1 VNKEFS
7 YIIAWKHS
15 PDRVSNL
22 KKVLEWINDLGEVE
36 IIIVEQDDEP
46 KLENEIELNFK
57 YKFVENKLPFCKSWA
72 FNIGTELSTNDII
85 VFGDSDLI
93 MDKEQFL
100 NALKDLEEYDCINP
114 YNKVI
119 DLNPNEVNYP
129 LEELSKIE
137 RHYRGEIDIQ
147 KTPIAGGI
155 IAFRKEPLI
164 KIGGW
169 CEDFIGWGG
178 EDDFQSIKI
187 KMFLKWKEFD
197 NRCYHLFHNRVRP
210 IQQFYYRNL
219 NILNQLSNLKRE
231 QMIHF
236 INSSKGKISDE
247 LKFKKLI
254 EKK

>member
-1 VNKEFS
+1 MIFS
-7 YIIAWKHS
+7 YIIAYKHNS
-15 PDRVSNL
+15 ERIENL
-22 KKVLEWINDLGEVE
+22 KRVLNWIKDLGKVE
-36 IIIVEQDDEP
+36 IIIVEQDDSP
-46 KLENEIELNFK
+46 KLPDQIEIDFK

-93 MDKEQFL
+93 MNKEEFL
-100 NALKDLEEYDCINP
+100 NALKELDEYECINP
-114 YNKVI
+114 YRRVI
-119 DLNPNEVNYP
+119 DLNPEEVNLS

-137 RHYRGEIDIQ
+137 REYRGEKDIQ

-155 IAFRKEPLI
+155 IAFRKESLN
-164 KIGGW
+164 KISGW
-169 CEDFIGWGG
+169 CEEFIGWGG

-197 NRCYHLFHNRVRP
+197 NRCYHLFHTRVMP
-210 IQQFYYRNL
+210 IQQYYYRNL
-219 NILNQLSNLKRE
+219 NILNQLANLKSE

-236 INSSKGKISDE
+236 INSSKGKIADE